1 MSIISRRYTKII
13 FKNFN
18 KIIYHKNNL
27 LIRPLKIED
36 IKENYIKSLQD
47 KTINKYLVS
56 KKKKELTQNHIKQY
70 VSKNQISANDILF
83 GIFFKKKHIGN
94 SRLIK
99 IKKNFFLG
107 IIIFDKPNQ
116 NKGFGS
122 KAINIVSDFA
132 FKYLN
137 ANFVKAV
144 IDSRNFQSIKAF
156 KKSDFTI
163 KFNTNT
169 KISNKCLAIKSK
181 NNLLK

>member
-1 MSIISRRYTKII
+1 MSIISKRYTKII

-36 IKENYIKSLQD
+36 IKENYIKNLQD

-70 VSKNQISANDILF
+70 FSKNQISPNDILF

-94 SRLIK
+94 TRLQKKKKK
-99 IKKNFFLG
+99 IILG
-107 IIIFDKPNQ
+107 IAIFDKPNQ

-137 ANFVKAV
+137 ANFVKAG